1 MLYDDDVCNN
11 VYDGKEVL
19 NCQWV
24 CNDNDVCNGNGN
36 GDDLGLA
43 LCVAAEFALL
53 ALQTL
58 SIKLIEH
65 IFSFTCKGSTDDDD
79 CFTCK

>member
-1 MLYDDDVCNN
+1 MLYDGNDVHN
-11 VYDGKEVL
+11 GKEV
-19 NCQWV
+19 
-24 CNDNDVCNGNGN
+24 
-36 GDDLGLA
+36 DLGLA

-65 IFSFTCKGSTDDDD
+65 ILLMMIVVTCK
-79 CFTCK
+79 

>member
-1 MLYDDDVCNN
+1 MLYDDDVCNYDVQDGNN

-58 SIKLIEH
+58 SIKLIGN
-65 IFSFTCKGSTDDDD
+65 IFSFSK
-79 CFTCK
+79 FY